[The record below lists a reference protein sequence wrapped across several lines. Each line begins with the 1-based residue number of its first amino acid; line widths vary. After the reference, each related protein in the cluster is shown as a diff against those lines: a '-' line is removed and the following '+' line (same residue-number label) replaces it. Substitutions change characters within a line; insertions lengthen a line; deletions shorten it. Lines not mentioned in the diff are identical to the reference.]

1 MPQEVGEVSLK
12 LETSIGNTKIRICDD
27 AVRSPEEQAEILKR
41 LGKLLG
47 GEAYY
52 AGPRASAEVVSG

>member
-1 MPQEVGEVSLK
+1 MSLK

-52 AGPRASAEVVSG
+52 AGPRASVEVVSG